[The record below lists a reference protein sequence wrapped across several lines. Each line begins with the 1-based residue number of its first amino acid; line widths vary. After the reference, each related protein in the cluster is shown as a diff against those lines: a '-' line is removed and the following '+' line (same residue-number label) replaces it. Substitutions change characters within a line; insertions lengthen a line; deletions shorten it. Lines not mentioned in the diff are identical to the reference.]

1 VQKHD
6 ELLKTIGKLMQ
17 MSYSE
22 KSNKD
27 ETVYQNIIIPYFK

>member
-6 ELLKTIGKLMQ
+6 ELLKTIVKSMQ

-22 KSNKD
+22 NPNKD
-27 ETVYQNIIIPYFK
+27 ETVKK